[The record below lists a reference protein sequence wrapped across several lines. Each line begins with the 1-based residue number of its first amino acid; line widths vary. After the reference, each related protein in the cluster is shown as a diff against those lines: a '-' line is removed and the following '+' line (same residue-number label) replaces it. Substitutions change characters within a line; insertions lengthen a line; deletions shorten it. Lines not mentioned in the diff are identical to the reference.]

1 MRTLKYAILGL
12 LMERPM
18 AGYDIMKA
26 FSEKL
31 DEFWYA
37 KHSQIYPELKR
48 LEEEGLVSCQI
59 RLTGEVMEKKFYSI
73 TQAGTADFRQWL
85 NCETPLDPT
94 PKDVFRLKTFFCRFL
109 PLEEQI
115 RLTAIQIR
123 LHEERLAHLL
133 EEYEKFSGVPTPDDS
148 RLGDYMV
155 LEHGVMR
162 ARTTIQW
169 LNNCIGYLKGC

>member
-31 DEFWYA
+31 NEFWYA

-48 LEEEGLVSCQI
+48 LEEEGLVSCQV
-59 RLTGEVMEKKFYSI
+59 RLTGEVMEKKFYTI
-73 TQAGTADFRQWL
+73 TPAGIADFRQWL
-85 NCETPLDPT
+85 DCETPLEPT
-94 PKDVFRLKTFFCRFL
+94 PKDVFRLKTFFSQFL
-109 PLEEQI
+109 SRESQI
-115 RLTAIQIR
+115 GLTQSQIR
-123 LHEERLAHLL
+123 LHEERLSHLL
-133 EEYEKFSGVPTPDDS
+133 EEFGKFPSVPAPNDS
-148 RLGDYMV
+148 RLGDYMI

-162 ARTTIQW
+162 EQMTIQW
-169 LNNCIGYLKGC
+169 LNHCLDYLNR